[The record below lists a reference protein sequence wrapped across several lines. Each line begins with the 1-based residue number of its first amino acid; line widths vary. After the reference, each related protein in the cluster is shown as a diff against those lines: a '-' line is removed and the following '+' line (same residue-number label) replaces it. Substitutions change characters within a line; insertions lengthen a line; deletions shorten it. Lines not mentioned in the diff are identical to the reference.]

1 MQVLYTHV
9 HVYDCYTHT
18 LTHTTHTREDKIL
31 DIFLIWVTKV
41 GLTMFETDGPFGG
54 SPCASQNHSHHWDLE
69 DSVYWQNRLQ
79 GEFFVNLK
87 EYNIFFNAPDWYFHY
102 GTNKIG
108 MGYDENQFSLPR
120 WQDLSISRQSMYDDT
135 YNFIPTQGWMQ
146 VPLIDYHGGGDAA
159 AFEPLSQHLLEYE
172 WALAQYLGY
181 GVAACYRGYELYD
194 APVTQALVMKWVNF
208 YKEYRDILIS
218 DIVHVRRPDMQGER
232 VM

>member
-1 MQVLYTHV
+1 
-9 HVYDCYTHT
+9 
-18 LTHTTHTREDKIL
+18 
-31 DIFLIWVTKV
+31 
-41 GLTMFETDGPFGG
+41 MF
-54 SPCASQNHSHHWDLE
+54 
-69 DSVYWQNRLQ
+69 
-79 GEFFVNLK
+79 
-87 EYNIFFNAPDWYFHY
+87 
-102 GTNKIG
+102 
-108 MGYDENQFSLPR
+108 
-120 WQDLSISRQSMYDDT
+120 
-135 YNFIPTQGWMQ
+135 
-146 VPLIDYHGGGDAA
+146 VPLIDYHGGFAAA